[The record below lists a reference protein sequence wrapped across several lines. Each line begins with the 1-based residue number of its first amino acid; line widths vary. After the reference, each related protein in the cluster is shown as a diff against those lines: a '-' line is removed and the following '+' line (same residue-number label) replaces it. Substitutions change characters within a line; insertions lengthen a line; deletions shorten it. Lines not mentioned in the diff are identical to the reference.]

1 MRQARRGATARGA
14 RRVTFIAAT
23 GVVTALLAG
32 CMGGGS
38 GGDVGTSAH
47 PVTIT
52 FWHGYNL
59 AQDVKQIGSIIADFE
74 SKHPNIRVKAT
85 PNVSDDKLL
94 QGLRG
99 ANSPDVVSSFTTNN
113 VGAMCQ
119 GALID
124 LNPLL
129 DKSKVDRNLFVKA
142 RLDYTQYKGRQCT
155 LPLLGDAFGLYYNTD
170 MFAAAGISA
179 PPKTWS
185 EFTRDAVKLTKSSGE
200 SYQSLGFMP
209 SFRGYETT
217 ASTMLLQYQP
227 RWHAADGK
235 SALAGDP
242 SVAKFFADMKS
253 MQSALGGYS
262 RLEKYR
268 LGFGDEWS
276 AQNAFEVGKVAMQL
290 DGEWRAPLIASDG
303 SKVKFATA
311 PLPVPDDRVDAYGMG
326 PITGTV
332 IGIASKS
339 KQQAAAWELVKYL
352 TTDTSALVS
361 FANEIRNLPTTIPSM
376 NSPQLV
382 DDPAFKSFV
391 KIAGNKYSAAA
402 PTTANGGNYLTLFD
416 DFAAKWQAGKIPEL
430 QAGLKAL
437 DAQIDAANAQSR

>member
-1 MRQARRGATARGA
+1 MQRVFGAAVARRTRRAASIIGLTAA
-14 RRVTFIAAT
+14 V
-23 GVVTALLAG
+23 ALLAG
-32 CMGGGS
+32 CANGGGS
-38 GGDVGTSAH
+38 DVGTADH

-59 AQDVKQIGSIIADFE
+59 PQDVKQINSIISGFE
-74 SKHPNIRVKAT
+74 SKHPNIKVNAT

-99 ANSPDVVSSFTTNN
+99 GNSPDIVSSFTTNN
-113 VGAMCQ
+113 VGALCQ

-129 DKSKVDRNLFVKA
+129 DKSKVARSLFVKS
-142 RLDYTQYKGRQCT
+142 RLDYTRYGGKQCA
-155 LPLLGDAFGLYYNTD
+155 LPLLGDAYGLYYNTD
-170 MFAAAGISA
+170 MFAAAGISS

-185 EFTRDAVKLTKSSGE
+185 EFTRDAVKLTKASGG
-200 SYQSLGFMP
+200 SYRPLGFMP

-217 ASTMLLQYQP
+217 ASTMVMQYQP
-227 RWHAADGK
+227 RWHTADGK

-242 SVAKFFADMKS
+242 RIAKFFADMQG
-253 MQSALGGYS
+253 MQKALGGYAP
-262 RLEKYR
+262 LEKYR

-276 AQNAFEVGKVAMQL
+276 AQNAFEVGKVAMQM
-290 DGEWRAPLIASDG
+290 DGEWRAPLITSDG

-311 PLPVPDDRVDAYGMG
+311 PLPVPDDRADTYGMG
-326 PITGTV
+326 PITGTI
-332 IGIASKS
+332 IGIASRS
-339 KQQAAAWELVKYL
+339 KHQAAAWEFVKYL
-352 TTDTSALVS
+352 TTDTSALVG
-361 FANEIRNLPTTIPSM
+361 FANEIRNLPTTIASS

-382 DDPAFKSFV
+382 DDPDFTTFV
-391 KIAGNKYSAAA
+391 KISANKYSAAP
-402 PTTANGGNYLTLFD
+402 PTTSNGGNNLTLFD
-416 DFAAKWQAGKIPEL
+416 DFASKWQAGKVPDL